1 MSNTSCQKYHDGTGL
16 SDCPVCK
23 HPTNC
28 NGYHTDETYAENPDM
43 YDGWLGA
50 CTNCPDERSR

>member
-1 MSNTSCQKYHDGTGL
+1 MFVV
-16 SDCPVCK
+16 SDPK
-23 HPTNC
+23 DKDYPSC

-50 CTNCPDERSR
+50 CTNCPDERDR